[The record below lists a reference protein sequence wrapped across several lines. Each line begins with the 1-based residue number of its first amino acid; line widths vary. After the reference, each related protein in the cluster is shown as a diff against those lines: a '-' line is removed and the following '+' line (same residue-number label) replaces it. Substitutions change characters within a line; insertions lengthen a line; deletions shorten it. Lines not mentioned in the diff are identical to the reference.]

1 MSDTKLVRKKNIPP
15 LGVLKVTAFYVRY
28 KAFVYPD
35 NYRAIKKCTFTSGKS
50 RVDDHLSFSG
60 NYIWESLF
68 SPFSS
73 SFYGKS
79 RIFPE

>member
-1 MSDTKLVRKKNIPP
+1 MSDTKLVRKKTIRP
-15 LGVLKVTAFYVRY
+15 LGEIKATAFCNY

-35 NYRAIKKCTFTSGKS
+35 NYRAIKKCTFSSGKS

-68 SPFSS
+68 FS
-73 SFYGKS
+73 
-79 RIFPE
+79 IFLFFLREKPNFS